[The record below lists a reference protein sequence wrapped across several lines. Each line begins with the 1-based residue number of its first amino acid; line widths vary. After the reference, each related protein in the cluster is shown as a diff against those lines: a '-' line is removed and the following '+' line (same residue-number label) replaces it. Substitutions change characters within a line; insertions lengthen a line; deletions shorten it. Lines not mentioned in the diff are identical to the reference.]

1 MSSNNSTFVPRVPV
15 PQGGASLMLAFQSK
29 NKNMLVIG
37 ENSIAAS
44 RVLSCLEAD
53 AKVYLIADSQ
63 LMCPELTWRVEQNQV
78 SLLTPHFTPVILDKY
93 QFDLAFICTT
103 TASSSSSTPEQ
114 QQQQT
119 NIQNVVQEFRQ
130 RAIPVNVS
138 DHSDLCDFFMTSTY
152 RDQSL
157 QIAVSTNGQAGKL
170 SNRIKRHIESSL
182 PANLGDSVNR
192 VGVLRRKVRAS
203 DPSSASSARR
213 MKWLAQIC
221 EYWSMERLAQ
231 LSDREMEELLELYH
245 HDEGYES
252 LDSSSASSVGSQHLV
267 NSSSSNKNNSNS
279 GLGNIILVGSGT
291 GDPELLT
298 LAAHR
303 AIKEADLVLADKICP
318 DEVVALVDCELKIA
332 RKFPGNADAAQQE
345 FNEMALKAVR
355 QGKKVVRL
363 KQGDPYLFGRGGEE
377 VLFFRQ
383 YGIAPQV
390 IPGISSTV
398 AAGLVAGIP
407 LTHRGVASQFLVTT
421 GTGARNSLAPLPTFD
436 KHRTDVF
443 LMAIH
448 RLEAL
453 TNDLMTKQQ
462 YPKDVPCAIVERAS
476 CKDQR
481 VIWGKLENI
490 VQVLESCGGS
500 RPPGLLIVG
509 HAINVLKHENK
520 GLEGVAANLMTASG
534 LAQDITGFGDN
545 NNNNEKVDESN
556 LLKLHNPECV
566 Y

>member
-1 MSSNNSTFVPRVPV
+1 MSISPRVPV
-15 PQGGASLMLAFQSK
+15 PQGGASLMLAFQAK
-29 NKNMLVIG
+29 NKNILVIG
-37 ENSIAAS
+37 DNAIAAS
-44 RVLSCLEAD
+44 RVLASLEAD
-53 AKVYLIADSQ
+53 AKVYLVSNPL
-63 LMCPELTWRVEQNQV
+63 LMCSELAYRVEQQQV
-78 SLLTPHFTPVILDKY
+78 VLLTPQFTPVILSRY
-93 QFDLAFICTT
+93 QFDLGFICQ
-103 TASSSSSTPEQ
+103 SMDNME
-114 QQQQT
+114 
-119 NIQNVVQEFRQ
+119 NVVQQFRQ
-130 RAIPVNVS
+130 HAIPVNVS
-138 DHSDLCDFFMTSTY
+138 DNSELSDFFMTSTY

-157 QIAVSTNGQAGKL
+157 QIAVSTNGQASKL
-170 SNRIKRHIESSL
+170 SSRVRRHITSHL
-182 PANLGDSVNR
+182 PANLGDAIHR

-213 MKWLAQIC
+213 MTWLAQIC

-231 LSDREMEELLELYH
+231 LSDRDMEQLLESYH

-252 LDSSSASSVGSQHLV
+252 LESSCGSVDKFHLV
-267 NSSSSNKNNSNS
+267 
-279 GLGNIILVGSGT
+279 GGNTRQSKMGSIALVGSGT
-291 GDPELLT
+291 GDPDLLT
-298 LAAHR
+298 LAAHK
-303 AIKEADLVLADKICP
+303 AIKEADLVLSDKIVP
-318 DEVVALVDCELKIA
+318 AEVVALVQCELKIA
-332 RKFPGNADAAQQE
+332 RKFPGNADAAQIE
-345 FNEMALKAVR
+345 FNEMALKAIK

-377 VLFFRQ
+377 VLFFRKH
-383 YGIAPQV
+383 GIVPHV

-398 AAGLVAGIP
+398 AAGLLAGIP

-421 GTGARNSLAPLPTFD
+421 GTGASNSSAPLPTFD

-453 TNDLMTKQQ
+453 TKDLLTTQS
-462 YPKDVPCAIVERAS
+462 YPQDIPCAIVERAS

-481 VIWGKLENI
+481 VIWGTLSNI

-520 GLEGVAANLMTASG
+520 GLEGEAANLMTASG
-534 LAQDITGFGDN
+534 LANDINFQV
-545 NNNNEKVDESN
+545 NEKLLDTANDSTLLN
-556 LLKLHNPECV
+556 LHDPECV

>member
-1 MSSNNSTFVPRVPV
+1 MSIQPRVPV
-15 PQGGASLMLAFQSK
+15 PQGGASLMLAFQSQ
-29 NKNMLVIG
+29 NKNILVIG
-37 ENSIAAS
+37 DNSIAAS

-53 AKVYLIADSQ
+53 AKVYLVSNPDY
-63 LMCPELTWRVEQNQV
+63 MCSELQYRVEQNQV
-78 SLLTPHFTPVILDKY
+78 TLLTPEFNPIILDRY
-93 QFDLAFICTT
+93 QFSLGFICQ
-103 TASSSSSTPEQ
+103 ASSELQSIVNS
-114 QQQQT
+114 
-119 NIQNVVQEFRQ
+119 FRQ
-130 RAIPVNVS
+130 HAIPVNVA
-138 DHSDLCDFFMTSTY
+138 DHSDLCDFFMTSTF

-157 QIAVSTNGQAGKL
+157 QIAVSTNGQASKL
-170 SNRIKRHIESSL
+170 SNRIRRHITSSL
-182 PANLGDSVNR
+182 PSRLGDAINR
-192 VGVLRRKVRAS
+192 VGVLRKKVRDS
-203 DPSSASSARR
+203 DPSSASSSRR

-231 LSDREMEELLELYH
+231 LSDRDMEELLESYH

-252 LDSSSASSVGSQHLV
+252 LESSTSPKTQQLASDKVNQWGSIV
-267 NSSSSNKNNSNS
+267 
-279 GLGNIILVGSGT
+279 LVGSGT
-291 GDPELLT
+291 GEPDLLT
-298 LAAHR
+298 MAAYK
-303 AIKEADLVLADKICP
+303 AIKDADLVLSDKIVP
-318 DEVVALVDCELKIA
+318 AEVVALVECELKIA
-332 RKFPGNADAAQQE
+332 RKFPGNADAAQIE
-345 FNEMALKAVR
+345 FNEMALKAIK

-377 VLFFRQ
+377 VLFFRKH
-383 YGIAPQV
+383 GIVPRV

-398 AAGLVAGIP
+398 AAGLLAGIP

-421 GTGARNSLAPLPTFD
+421 GTGASNSSAPLPTFD

-453 TNDLMTKQQ
+453 TKDLMATQQ
-462 YPKDVPCAIVERAS
+462 YPEDIPCAIVERAS

-481 VIWGKLENI
+481 VIWGKLSNI

-534 LAQDITGFGDN
+534 LSDEVVFSREA
-545 NNNNEKVDESN
+545 KVEESN
-556 LLKLHNPECV
+556 LLRLHDPECV
-566 Y
+566 F